1 MKFSKVPIGAY
12 FTMNKGLLW
21 RKVSDT
27 EAVDVWSGRIVKII
41 AEVLCNVLSKELK
54 EG

>member
-1 MKFSKVPIGAY
+1 MKFVDVTIGAY

-27 EAVDVWSGRIVKII
+27 EAVDVWSGRVISIKPSII
-41 AEVLCNVLSKELK
+41 CHVQSKED
-54 EG
+54 